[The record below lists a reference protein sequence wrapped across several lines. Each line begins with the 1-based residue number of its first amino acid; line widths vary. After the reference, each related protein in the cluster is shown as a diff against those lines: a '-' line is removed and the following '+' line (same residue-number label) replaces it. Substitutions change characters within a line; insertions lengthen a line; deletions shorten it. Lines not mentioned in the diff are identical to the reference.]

1 MNFNTPPG
9 AVIFLLTSLLLPTAD
24 YTNAELCSDDSNATS
39 MCRVDADCIRK
50 FHCRLHCSNFNMY
63 NNSKKNL
70 PDLIETEIHRS
81 LNAIVTLHKLPKG
94 NCADGTPSPAKCSEM
109 KNCPPNHACHRGQCC
124 SLFTN
129 KRKTSLCPD
138 GTPTSIRCNE
148 KNRCDTG
155 AECVHGFCCSK
166 VHAAPAKQGRCPIL
180 LVNLRTRSTVQPE
193 DQCYSDVH
201 CESVRKCCLT
211 VAGKRCLL
219 PETDFGRCADGSP
232 AESVCN
238 REEQCGKKSQSCVRG
253 LCCNTAAHANTKT
266 KNPTDTESSCPRS
279 VHPRQIQFASRCSM
293 DTDCHFQKKC
303 CPTYIGRRCL
313 ILPVTK
319 AGSCPK
325 IKVSGERKRRQHRC
339 YNDGHCPGEMKCCNL
354 PLGKACLFPS

>member
-9 AVIFLLTSLLLPTAD
+9 VVIFLFTSFLLPTAH

-50 FHCRLHCSNFNMY
+50 FHCVNGQCCS
-63 NNSKKNL
+63 
-70 PDLIETEIHRS
+70 R
-81 LNAIVTLHKLPKG
+81 

-138 GTPTSIRCNE
+138 GTTTSVRCNE
-148 KNRCDTG
+148 KNRCHTG

-166 VHAAPAKQGRCPIL
+166 VHAPPAKQGRCPIL
-180 LVNLRTRSTVQPE
+180 LVNLRIGSTTVQPE
-193 DQCYSDVH
+193 DQCYSDDH

-219 PETDFGRCADGSP
+219 PETDFGRCADGLP

-238 REEQCGKKSQSCVRG
+238 RKEQCGKASQSC
-253 LCCNTAAHANTKT
+253 A
-266 KNPTDTESSCPRS
+266 DS
-279 VHPRQIQFASRCSM
+279 I
-293 DTDCHFQKKC
+293 FQEMF
-303 CPTYIGRRCL
+303 
-313 ILPVTK
+313 
-319 AGSCPK
+319 
-325 IKVSGERKRRQHRC
+325 SGH
-339 YNDGHCPGEMKCCNL
+339 
-354 PLGKACLFPS
+354 

>member
-1 MNFNTPPG
+1 MNFNTPSG

-50 FHCRLHCSNFNMY
+50 FHCVNGQCCS
-63 NNSKKNL
+63 
-70 PDLIETEIHRS
+70 R
-81 LNAIVTLHKLPKG
+81 

-166 VHAAPAKQGRCPIL
+166 VHAPPAKQGRCPIL
-180 LVNLRTRSTVQPE
+180 LTFTVKVFE
-193 DQCYSDVH
+193 NVASLLLEKDVFF
-201 CESVRKCCLT
+201 L
-211 VAGKRCLL
+211 
-219 PETDFGRCADGSP
+219 
-232 AESVCN
+232 
-238 REEQCGKKSQSCVRG
+238 
-253 LCCNTAAHANTKT
+253 
-266 KNPTDTESSCPRS
+266 
-279 VHPRQIQFASRCSM
+279 RQIL
-293 DTDCHFQKKC
+293 DNVLT
-303 CPTYIGRRCL
+303 GRRL
-313 ILPVTK
+313 K
-319 AGSCPK
+319 AS
-325 IKVSGERKRRQHRC
+325 
-339 YNDGHCPGEMKCCNL
+339 
-354 PLGKACLFPS
+354 AT

>member
-9 AVIFLLTSLLLPTAD
+9 AVIFLLTSFLLPTAH

-50 FHCRLHCSNFNMY
+50 FHCVNGQCCS
-63 NNSKKNL
+63 SH
-70 PDLIETEIHRS
+70 LIEDEIHQR
-81 LNAIVTLHKLPKG
+81 LNAIVILHKLPKG

-138 GTPTSIRCNE
+138 GTTTSVRCNE
-148 KNRCDTG
+148 KNRCHTG

-166 VHAAPAKQGRCPIL
+166 VHAPPAKQGRCPIL
-180 LVNLRTRSTVQPE
+180 LVNLRIGSTTVQPE
-193 DQCYSDVH
+193 DQCYSDDH

-219 PETDFGRCADGSP
+219 PETDFGRCADGLP

-238 REEQCGKKSQSCVRG
+238 RKEQCGKHHR
-253 LCCNTAAHANTKT
+253 AAYVAFAAIRQHMLMQKQ
-266 KNPTDTESSCPRS
+266 KDQ
-279 VHPRQIQFASRCSM
+279 QIQNLHVPVQRCSM

-313 ILPVTK
+313 ILP
-319 AGSCPK
+319 GSCPK
-325 IKVSGERKRRQHRC
+325 IKVSGEQKRRQHRC
-339 YNDGHCPGEMKCCNL
+339 YNDGHCPGEMKCCSL